1 MVMDF
6 LYYIM
11 PKLAWIIPLGM
22 LIFVAYVVIQNRVSD
37 KLDDYIKEN
46 GVDVEAI
53 MTMIKPDAA
62 QRVNNKIVAVITVQ
76 YEFEGKSIRS
86 NRGLSFYIT
95 DKDKFEVGNKIRI
108 RINPG
113 NPTQFYHPITGRTK

>member
-6 LYYIM
+6 LSYIM
-11 PKLAWIIPLGM
+11 PKLAWIIPLCI
-22 LIFVAYVVIQNRVSD
+22 LIFVAYVFIKNRESD

-46 GVDVEAI
+46 GVDVEGT
-53 MTMIKPDAA
+53 MTVIKPDAA
-62 QRVNNKIVAVITVQ
+62 QTINNKIVAVITVQ
-76 YEFEGKSIRS
+76 YEFEGKSITS
-86 NRGLSFYIT
+86 KRGLSFYIT

-113 NPTQFYHPITGRTK
+113 NPTQFYYPDYRTY

>member
-1 MVMDF
+1 MAMDF
-6 LYYIM
+6 LSYIM

-46 GVDVEAI
+46 GADVEAI

-86 NRGLSFYIT
+86 KRGLSFYIT

-113 NPTQFYHPITGRTK
+113 NPTQFYYPDYRTY

>member
-6 LYYIM
+6 LSYIM
-11 PKLAWIIPLGM
+11 PKLAWIIPLCI
-22 LIFVAYVVIQNRVSD
+22 LIFVAYVFIKNRESD

-46 GVDVEAI
+46 GVDVEAT
-53 MTMIKPDAA
+53 MTVIKPDAA
-62 QRVNNKIVAVITVQ
+62 QTINNKIVAVITVQ
-76 YEFEGKSIRS
+76 YEFEGKSITS
-86 NRGLSFYIT
+86 KRGLSFYIT

-113 NPTQFYHPITGRTK
+113 NPGQFYYPDYRTY

>member
-6 LYYIM
+6 LSYIM
-11 PKLAWIIPLGM
+11 PKLAWIIPLCI
-22 LIFVAYVVIQNRVSD
+22 LIFVAYVFIKNRESD

-46 GVDVEAI
+46 GVDVEGT
-53 MTMIKPDAA
+53 MTVIKPDAA
-62 QRVNNKIVAVITVQ
+62 QTINNKIVAVITVQ
-76 YEFEGKSIRS
+76 YEFEGKSITS
-86 NRGLSFYIT
+86 KRGLSFYIT

-113 NPTQFYHPITGRTK
+113 NPGQFYYPDYRTY

>member
-6 LYYIM
+6 LSYIM

-62 QRVNNKIVAVITVQ
+62 QRVKNKIVAVITVQ

-113 NPTQFYHPITGRTK
+113 NPTQFYYPDYRTY

>member
-6 LYYIM
+6 LSYIM
-11 PKLAWIIPLGM
+11 PKLAWIIPLCI
-22 LIFVAYVVIQNRVSD
+22 LIFVAYVFITNRESD

-46 GVDVEAI
+46 GVDVEGT
-53 MTMIKPDAA
+53 MTVIKPDAA
-62 QRVNNKIVAVITVQ
+62 QTINNKIVAVITVQ

-113 NPTQFYHPITGRTK
+113 NPGQFYYPDYRTY